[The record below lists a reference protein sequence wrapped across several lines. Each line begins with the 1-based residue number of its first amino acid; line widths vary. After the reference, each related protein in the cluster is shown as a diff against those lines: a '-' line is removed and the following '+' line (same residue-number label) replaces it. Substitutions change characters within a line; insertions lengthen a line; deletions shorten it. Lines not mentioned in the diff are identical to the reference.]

1 METDSELLIN
11 TIEVDVMNYYNEIKN
26 TLITKEDIKYII
38 KLIKYLV
45 NNNQLRIAKTKIYIY
60 NMIIE

>member
-1 METDSELLIN
+1 METDYELLIN

-38 KLIKYLV
+38 KLIKYP
-45 NNNQLRIAKTKIYIY
+45 
-60 NMIIE
+60 M